1 MGHTYAMTIRFSMI
15 LLVAAG
21 GAAGCVAR
29 LLAGAAVAAWLPRAA
44 ASFPLA
50 TLGVN
55 VVGCT
60 LAGALLA
67 WLAPASPAG
76 SAALADHP
84 ARLLLMTG
92 FLGGL
97 TTFSAFA
104 VETLDLLDRSPALGF
119 ASVGLNVMLSLAGA
133 WGGMM
138 VVRAIVL

>member
-1 MGHTYAMTIRFSMI
+1 MTIRFSMI

-29 LLAGAAVAAWLPRAA
+29 LLAGGAVAAWLPRAA
-44 ASFPLA
+44 SSFPLA

-67 WLAPASPAG
+67 WLTPAA
-76 SAALADHP
+76 ADHP

-119 ASVGLNVMLSLAGA
+119 ASAGLNVLLSLAGA

>member
-1 MGHTYAMTIRFSMI
+1 MVTRLTMVM
-15 LLVAAG
+15 LVSVGG
-21 GAAGCVAR
+21 GAGCAAR
-29 LLAGAAVAAWLPRAA
+29 FLAGAAVAAWLPRIAS
-44 ASFPLA
+44 SFPFA

-67 WLAPASPAG
+67 WLTPAA
-76 SAALADHP
+76 ADHP
-84 ARLLLMTG
+84 VRLLLMTG

-119 ASVGLNVMLSLAGA
+119 ASMALNVLLSLAGA

>member
-1 MGHTYAMTIRFSMI
+1 MTIRLSMI

-29 LLAGAAVAAWLPRAA
+29 LLAGGAVAAWLPRAA
-44 ASFPLA
+44 SSFPLA

-67 WLAPASPAG
+67 WLAPA
-76 SAALADHP
+76 AAADHL

-92 FLGGL
+92 SLGGL

-104 VETLDLLDRSPALGF
+104 VETLDLLDRSPAIGF
-119 ASVGLNVMLSLAGA
+119 ASMALNVLLSLVGA

-138 VVRAIVL
+138 VVRAIVS

>member
-1 MGHTYAMTIRFSMI
+1 MVTRLTMVM
-15 LLVAAG
+15 LVSVGG
-21 GAAGCVAR
+21 GAGYAAR
-29 LLAGAAVAAWLPRAA
+29 FLAGAAVAAWLPRIAS
-44 ASFPLA
+44 SFPLA

-67 WLAPASPAG
+67 WLAPA
-76 SAALADHP
+76 AAADHP

-92 FLGGL
+92 SLGGL

-104 VETLDLLDRSPALGF
+104 VETLDLLDRSPAIGF
-119 ASVGLNVMLSLAGA
+119 ASMALNVFLSLVGA

-138 VVRAIVL
+138 VVRAIVS

>member
-1 MGHTYAMTIRFSMI
+1 MLTRFTMV
-15 LLVAAG
+15 LLVASG
-21 GAAGCVAR
+21 GGAGCVAR
-29 LLAGAAVAAWLPRAA
+29 FLTGMAVEAWIPRAA
-44 ASFPLA
+44 ASLPIA

-55 VVGCT
+55 IVGCT

-67 WLAPASPAG
+67 WLTPAAG
-76 SAALADHP
+76 ADHP

-119 ASVGLNVMLSLAGA
+119 ASIGLNVLLSLAGA
-133 WGGMM
+133 WAGMM
-138 VVRAIVL
+138 VVRAMVA